1 MSCHIHYRER
11 QRSRLLLTL
20 LAAAALAA
28 LLVADLTT
36 GSSGM
41 SAKDLD
47 ETIEFYTKKH
57 GFEVAGI
64 FHNGENRCAFLRYG
78 HLTIETWEGEPAPM
92 TTGAINHWA
101 FDTPDIEA
109 AFENAKELGL
119 NFKDTEIQHIDSFWE
134 HGIRYFN
141 VYGPNGETI
150 EFCQIV

>member
-1 MSCHIHYRER
+1 MSKPM
-11 QRSRLLLTL
+11 T
-20 LAAAALAA
+20 AF
-28 LLVADLTT
+28 TT
-36 GSSGM
+36 DFQHSGM
-41 SAKDLD
+41 IAKDLD
-47 ETIEFYTKKH
+47 ETIEFYTKKL

-119 NFKDTEIQHIDSFWE
+119 KFKDTEIQHIDSFWD
-134 HGIRYFN
+134 HGIRYRAPATPRGAFPD
-141 VYGPNGETI
+141 YLWGPTPLSFFHICGTR
-150 EFCQIV
+150 QISVLQMSAT